1 MTNTIITEKAVTGNP
16 HAWFDEG
23 KVAPATTSRR
33 GSLSRCENVRT
44 AAISLLAC
52 VAMCANSASAGAN
65 KFIAAGWEFNE
76 RDVDALLDIA
86 DDMDE
91 TPVDGCVVYL
101 NAKGRD
107 GKAIETRTGGIFG
120 ETAWDY
126 ADVEPLV
133 PKFRRLL
140 AHKSFRHSFLDG
152 YRAPKKRVAWGDD
165 AAWAKIAHNLR
176 VLAKFAKACG
186 FVGFRIDPEDYQK
199 QCQYVR
205 IDADGMPY
213 EELSALVR
221 RRGRELF
228 SSVFE
233 EFPDI
238 KILSYF
244 LLSMGYTYMG
254 EVDGRNLQDFMLC
267 AGFDLWPHFVDG
279 IFDVLPPSATLIEG
293 NESAYS
299 YRAEKMKYLWC
310 ENHVKNSL
318 SGLLSPENRAKYR
331 MQVQN
336 SFGVYLDGYSTIT
349 NYNKYGYY
357 MEPIDGSRTR
367 HLAINLK
374 QAVEAADEYIW
385 FWGER
390 SCWTSKKRKTWKDL
404 MPGLYETLL
413 SAKSPDELGRLLRQ
427 QMESGELMNLVTNSA
442 CRALDAGKV
451 PKPYLTW
458 QESLK
463 SGCRQGVFGVDLA
476 FGHGDTS
483 SLVAEGVGSGCFVCS
498 VGNRRPGEIVGISF
512 CSKGKVSIMVGWQKG
527 GKWDWTIPS
536 VFVPVSGKADA
547 DGWIRTDWC
556 VTIPDGADGFGLML
570 GVRQCDGEKAWFDD
584 IMAISLNNQ
593 RNENKQ

>member
-1 MTNTIITEKAVTGNP
+1 MTKRCLMFAV
-16 HAWFDEG
+16 ALC
-23 KVAPATTSRR
+23 TSVV
-33 GSLSRCENVRT
+33 L
-44 AAISLLAC
+44 
-52 VAMCANSASAGAN
+52 AGAN
-65 KFIAAGWEFNE
+65 KFIAAGWEFNDAGVDTLLE
-76 RDVDALLDIA
+76 RVDE
-86 DDMDE
+86 MDK
-91 TPVDGCVVYL
+91 TPIDGCVVYL
-101 NAKGRD
+101 YAKRRD
-107 GKAIETRTGGIFG
+107 GGVICTRTGGIFG
-120 ETAWDY
+120 DAVWDY
-126 ADVEPLV
+126 AEIEPLV
-133 PKFRRLL
+133 PKFRQLL
-140 AHKSFRHSFLDG
+140 THKSFRHSFLDG
-152 YRAPKKRVAWGDD
+152 YRAPKKRIAWNDD
-165 AAWAKIAHNLR
+165 HAWAKIAHNLR

-310 ENHVKNSL
+310 VNHVKNSL

-385 FWGER
+385 FWGEK
-390 SCWTSKKRKTWKDL
+390 SCWTSRTRKTWKDYL
-404 MPGLYETLL
+404 PELYETLL
-413 SAKSPDELGRLLRQ
+413 AAKAPAELGRMLRLR
-427 QMESGELMNLVTNSA
+427 MEAGELANLVSNST
-442 CRALDAGKV
+442 CRATAADKV
-451 PKPYLTW
+451 PETYWTW
-458 QESLK
+458 QEPLK
-463 SGCRQGVFGVDLA
+463 SGYRQGVFGTDLA
-476 FGHGDTS
+476 LGHGDGS
-483 SLVAEGVGSGCFVCS
+483 SLVAEGVGSGCFVCN
-498 VGNRRPGEIVGISF
+498 VGKLRPGEIVGVSF
-512 CSKGKVSIMVGWQKG
+512 CSKGKALVRIGWRKG
-527 GKWDWTIPS
+527 AGWDWSIRS
-536 VFVPVSGKADA
+536 VLVPITGMPDA

-556 VTIPDGADGFGLML
+556 VTIPDGADGFGLQL
-570 GVRQCDGEKAWFDD
+570 GVRQLAGEKTWFDD
-584 IMAISLNNQ
+584 IMAIPLEHQ
-593 RNENKQ
+593 R